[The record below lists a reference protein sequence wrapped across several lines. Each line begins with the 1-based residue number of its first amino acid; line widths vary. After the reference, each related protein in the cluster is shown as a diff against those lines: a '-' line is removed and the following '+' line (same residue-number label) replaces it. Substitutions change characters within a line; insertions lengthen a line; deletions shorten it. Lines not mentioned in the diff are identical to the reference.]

1 MNAKYLRALTIY
13 LLSES
18 LFFSKALLRETEESE
33 IYWDDSLEGD
43 RGICVY
49 FVAAVSLICF
59 VRRCGE

>member
-18 LFFSKALLRETEESE
+18 LFFSKALWRETEKSE
-33 IYWDDSLEGD
+33 IDWDDSLEGD
-43 RGICVY
+43 RGIY
-49 FVAAVSLICF
+49 IVAAVSLICF